1 MNRIRI
7 GFIGAGGI
15 ARLMARTISEMPEV
29 ESYAVAA
36 RDLGRAEAFAREH
49 GFLKSYGS
57 YEELVSDGGVELVY
71 IATPHSHHFDHAMMC
86 LNHGKPVLCE
96 KAFTANAPLARR
108 LLDYAKEKQ
117 ILVTEAIWTRY
128 MPSVKMIHDL
138 LDSGV
143 IGAPTFLTANLG
155 YAVSHNQRITDPA
168 LAGGAL
174 LDVGLYPVNFASMVF
189 GGEVEKVSAE
199 AVMFD
204 TGVDAM
210 NNITMRFSGGRTA
223 FLYSTVLSQTDREGV
238 IYGDKGS
245 LIVDNVNNPERI
257 HVISLGYKETAC
269 YDVPKQI
276 TGYEYQVRSVIKA
289 LSENRIECPEMPHS
303 ETIRIMEILDGIRA
317 SWGMRYPFE
326 V

>member
-223 FLYSTVLSQTDREGV
+223 FLYSSVLSQTDREGV